1 MQRFE
6 AAPWPTSLKVVS
18 LIGAA
23 VLVAVGIGAA
33 RAIPHGTR
41 VPFAET
47 FGTFVSFVPPAIALF
62 ALLFVVRAYEVS
74 PGELRVQRLLW
85 TTRLD
90 LAGLRRAWHDPDAMC
105 GSLRVFGNGG
115 LFSFTGLY
123 QSRSLGRYRAF
134 VTDPKK
140 AVVLVLPA
148 RTLVLS
154 PAEPRALVE
163 GLHAFFPRIESGPPA
178 GGG

>member
-1 MQRFE
+1 MRRFE

-41 VPFAET
+41 VPFAEM
-47 FGTFVSFVPPAIALF
+47 FGTLVSFVPPAIAVF

-85 TTRLD
+85 ETKV
-90 LAGLRRAWHDPDAMC
+90 GLTGLSRAWHAADAMC

-115 LFSFTGLY
+115 LFSVTGLY

-154 PAEPRALVE
+154 PADPHGFVE
-163 GLHAFFPRIESGPPA
+163 ELAGSFPRLVREPGPRRA
-178 GGG
+178 